1 MASSRT
7 VPKAVLRW
15 IRAYTTSW
23 DSTQLEEVSLAKSL
37 ILSTVSHE
45 LKTPLTSI
53 ISQVYLLLTRR
64 ERVGP
69 LNERQEGHLETIQRN
84 SLRLKALIDDLLEI
98 SRIESGSLE
107 LTYHQGA

>member
-1 MASSRT
+1 M
-7 VPKAVLRW
+7 
-15 IRAYTTSW
+15 
-23 DSTQLEEVSLAKSL
+23 AKSL

-45 LKTPLTSI
+45 LKTTLTSI

-84 SLRLKALIDDLLEI
+84 SFRLKALIDDLLEI